1 MVTIY
6 VEGGGNSRLARE
18 CGQAFS
24 QFIRRSGA
32 PSTSFRVIASGS
44 RGDARRD
51 FERALGQ
58 SENAMLL
65 VDAEGPVSAN
75 NPWEHL
81 RHSDSWTRPT
91 GAQTDDCHLMVQVME
106 SWFLADKGSVE
117 SFYGRDFRLS
127 ALPSEKNVELVASNE
142 VLEAFR
148 SATRRTGK
156 GAYHKARHAFKI
168 LALVDPVAVRDASP
182 WARRFLDTLAIKAAD
197 KA

>member
-32 PSTSFRVIASGS
+32 PSISFRVIASGS

-51 FERALGQ
+51 FERALSQ

-91 GAQTDDCHLMVQVME
+91 GAQNDDCHLMVQAME
-106 SWFLADKGSVE
+106 SWFLADKDSLA
-117 SFYGRDFRLS
+117 SFFGRGFRLE
-127 ALPSEKNVELVASNE
+127 ALPRQTDI
-142 VLEAFR
+142 EAVSKDDLLR
-148 SATRRTGK
+148 ALGAATRNTGK
-156 GAYHKARHAFKI
+156 RSYNKGQHAFKI
-168 LALVDPVAVRDASP
+168 LVLLDPIAVQSVSP
-182 WARRFLDTLAIKAAD
+182 WAKRFLETVATKTTS
-197 KA
+197 